1 MQEINL
7 SSISSTTNIIEGSER
22 ANILLPRGTKLCVD
36 NALYSSK
43 NNRNLLSFKDIHL
56 NGYHIKK
63 YNEGNIEYLYITRLN
78 LDKKC
83 VSENLLAF
91 SYGLYYMY
99 ISIIETHNVV
109 N

>member
-56 NGYHIKK
+56 NGTILKNTMKEILNIFISRDLTWIK
-63 YNEGNIEYLYITRLN
+63 
-78 LDKKC
+78 
-83 VSENLLAF
+83 
-91 SYGLYYMY
+91 
-99 ISIIETHNVV
+99 NVYQKTY
-109 N
+109 